1 VYQFHVPIAL
11 LDQVPH
17 RGGALH
23 LWDVVARRRTAEGL
37 ERKAVPEMPGTS
49 SRGMRFT
56 GGVGD
61 GDIDSDGDTAESGP
75 HPAGA
80 EAERRGS
87 YLLGRQAECEQLDQ
101 LLAAVRAGESRSL
114 VVRGEAGVGKSALLE
129 HLTRAASNCRVVGTA
144 GVQSEME
151 LAFAAVHQLCVPLLD
166 RSDSLPEPQ
175 RDALGTAFG
184 LRGGPPPDP
193 FLVGL
198 AVLSLLAAAA
208 EDRPLVCVIDD
219 AQWLDRASAQ
229 VLAFVGRR
237 LFAESV
243 ACVFAVREPSEDD
256 QLSGLPVMEVAGLG
270 DDDARALLNRVI
282 RGPMDEQVYEQI
294 IAEARGN
301 PLALLELPHE
311 LPSIRL
317 AGSYWAPA
325 ERTLSARIEKSF
337 QRRLERLPAPTRQLL
352 LLAAAEP
359 LGDPVLL
366 WRAADVLGDGV
377 GIAAVD
383 GAEDMIDIGER
394 VRFRHPLVRSAA
406 YRTATA
412 EQRRKVHLALA
423 QATDVVVDPDR
434 HAWHRAHGTAQ
445 PDERTAAELERS
457 AARAQARGGL
467 AAAAAFLER
476 AATLTP
482 DPGRR
487 ADRALAAARA
497 THQSGAP
504 DSALRLLSIVAAARH
519 DDRLQSQAALV
530 RAQIAYSMDR
540 GRDSFALLLEAARR
554 LQPYDLLLARETYL
568 EAINAAQFAGPL
580 AVDGERIAAEA
591 ARSAPGTTG
600 TPRPVDQ
607 LLDGLTTLIIDG
619 YGAGVPSLQPALTA
633 FTDPDLS
640 PEQGLR
646 WLWLAGTTAATLWDY
661 ETWDVLATRHIRLVR
676 ESGNATMLPFALTA
690 LVAINM
696 IAGELGTAAS
706 LMEEVKSA
714 SEVVGIP
721 YPVHGALLTAAG
733 QGRQAHH
740 DELMGTVVAEA
751 SRRGEGSALIVS
763 GWTRALL
770 CNSRGRYDDA
780 LVAACQ
786 ATDHPEREISAAL
799 GWALVEQ
806 VEAAARSG
814 LPDRAADAFRQL
826 SERTGPSGTGWG
838 LGVQAR
844 SRALVSSGADAED
857 HYREAIDRL
866 SLTRVRGEL
875 ARAHLL
881 YGEWLRRERRRS
893 QAREQ
898 LRTAHEMFTTIG
910 MEAFA
915 DRAARELRATG
926 ETARKR
932 TVATSG
938 QLTPQETQIA
948 RLARDGLT
956 NKEIAGRL
964 YLSTRT
970 VEYHLHKV
978 FAKLGVTS
986 RNQLGRLP

>member
-1 VYQFHVPIAL
+1 
-11 LDQVPH
+11 
-17 RGGALH
+17 
-23 LWDVVARRRTAEGL
+23 
-37 ERKAVPEMPGTS
+37 MPGTS
-49 SRGMRFT
+49 NRGMRVT

-61 GDIDSDGDTAESGP
+61 GETSEDSP
-75 HPAGA
+75 RRPGA
-80 EAERRGS
+80 RAERRGVQ
-87 YLLGRQAECEQLDQ
+87 LLGRQAECEQLDR
-101 LLAAVRAGESRSL
+101 LLAAVRAGESRAL

-129 HLTRAASNCRVVGTA
+129 HLTRAASDCRVLGAA

-151 LAFAAVHQLCVPLLD
+151 LAFAAVHQLCRPLLD
-166 RSDSLPEPQ
+166 RLDGLPGPQ
-175 RDALGTAFG
+175 RDALYTAFG
-184 LRGGPPPDP
+184 LRGGPPPDL

-243 ACVFAVREPSEDD
+243 ACVFAVRDPSEED
-256 QLSGLPVMEVAGLG
+256 QLSGLPVMGVAGLG
-270 DDDARALLNRVI
+270 DDDARALLKTVI
-282 RGPMDEQVYEQI
+282 QGPLDEQVREQI

-317 AGSYWAPA
+317 ARGFAPPA
-325 ERTLSARIEKSF
+325 ARTLSARIEKSF
-337 QRRLERLPAPTRQLL
+337 QLRLERLPAPTHQLL
-352 LLAAAEP
+352 LRAAAEP

-366 WRAADVLGDGV
+366 WRAADTLGDGV

-383 GAEDMIDIGER
+383 GAEGLIDVGDR
-394 VRFRHPLVRSAA
+394 VRFRHPLVRSAVYLA
-406 YRTATA
+406 ATP
-412 EQRRKVHLALA
+412 EQRRRAHQVLAEVTEIDA
-423 QATDVVVDPDR
+423 DPDR
-434 HAWHRAHGTAQ
+434 HAWHRAHSAAQ
-445 PDERTAAELERS
+445 PDEQTAAELEHS

-476 AATLTP
+476 AVALTP
-482 DPGRR
+482 DSARR
-487 ADRALAAARA
+487 AQRALAAARA
-497 THQSGAP
+497 THHAGASGT
-504 DSALRLLSIVAAARH
+504 ALKLLSIALAGPLDDLRH
-519 DDRLQSQAALV
+519 GQAELV
-530 RAQIAYSMDR
+530 RAQIAYSTDR

-554 LQPYDLLLARETYL
+554 LQPHDLPLARETYL

-580 AVDGERIAAEA
+580 AVDGELRAAEA
-591 ARSAPGTTG
+591 ARSVPGATG
-600 TPRPVDQ
+600 DPRPADR

-619 YGAGVPSLQPALTA
+619 YGAGVPSLQPALSA
-633 FTDPDLS
+633 FTEPDLS

-661 ETWDVLATRHIRLVR
+661 ETWDVLAARHIRLVR
-676 ESGNATMLPFALTA
+676 ETGDATMLPFALTA
-690 LVAINM
+690 LVAIKM

-706 LMEEVKSA
+706 LMEEVKTA
-714 SEVVGIP
+714 SEVIGVA

-733 QGRQAHH
+733 QGRQADH
-740 DELMGTVVAEA
+740 DELMSTVVAEA
-751 SRRGEGSALIVS
+751 SHRGEGSALIVS

-770 CNSRGRYDDA
+770 CNSRGRYKDA
-780 LVAACQ
+780 LVAASQ
-786 ATDHPEREISAAL
+786 TTDHPQREISAAL
-799 GWALVEQ
+799 GWTLVEE

-814 LPDRAADAFRQL
+814 VPERAADAFRRL
-826 SERTGPSGTGWG
+826 RERTGPSGTGWG

-844 SRALVSSGADAED
+844 SQALISSGADAED
-857 HYREAIDRL
+857 HYREAIERL
-866 SLTRVRGEL
+866 RLTRVRGEL

-898 LRTAHEMFTTIG
+898 LRTAHEMFTAMG

-932 TVATSG
+932 TVETTG
-938 QLTPQETQIA
+938 QLTPQEAQIA
-948 RLARDGLT
+948 RLAREGLT
-956 NKEIAGRL
+956 NKEIASRL

-978 FAKLGVTS
+978 FAKLGITS
-986 RNQLGRLP
+986 RNQLGSIP